1 MDDLKEKIYLL
12 ALDMIGDKKAT
23 FICDA
28 LSKSYKEYTGT
39 EEPLSDEELEELF
52 SEFFN
57 LYDNKYWY
65 QPKGE
70 SIDSIVRHRIRG
82 CWWSRELKEPREK
95 ILELILNRGCR

>member
-12 ALDMIGDKKAT
+12 ALDMIKNREAT
-23 FICDA
+23 FICKA
-28 LSKSYKEYTGT
+28 LRESYKEYTGT
-39 EEPLSDEELEELF
+39 RKPVSDEELEELF

-70 SIDSIVRHRIRG
+70 SIDSIVRHNMHE
-82 CWWSRELKEPREK
+82 CWWSSKLKEHRERM
-95 ILELILNRGCR
+95 LELILNRGCR

>member
-12 ALDMIGDKKAT
+12 ALDMIKSRKIP

-28 LSKSYKEYTGT
+28 LAISYGEYTGT
-39 EEPLSDEELEELF
+39 RKPVSDEELEELF

-82 CWWSRELKEPREK
+82 CWWSGELKEPREK